1 MTTSLVDDPN
11 ALAQQYIHAMLQ
23 KTGQNRGL
31 AERLLK
37 KLFVEMTTQLAK
49 LEEMLVVQDM
59 NQAKAIAHKLG
70 GAASFCGFT
79 DIQQLAKALEAL
91 LVTEQLAADA
101 EPFLQLKQKISQFLS
116 VEAQI
121 FQQLSQG

>member
-1 MTTSLVDDPN
+1 MTTSLDDPN
-11 ALAQQYIHAMLQ
+11 ELALHYLQAMLQ

-49 LEEMLVVQDM
+49 LEEMLVQQDM

-91 LVTEQLAADA
+91 LATEQLDANAAQ
-101 EPFLQLKQKISQFLS
+101 FLQLKQKITEFLS
-116 VEAQI
+116 LETQI
-121 FQQLSQG
+121 FQHLAQG

>member
-1 MTTSLVDDPN
+1 MTILLDDPN
-11 ALAQQYIHAMLQ
+11 ELAEYYLQTMLQ
-23 KTGQNRGL
+23 KIGQNRGL

-37 KLFVEMTTQLAK
+37 KLFVEMTTQLGK
-49 LEEMLVVQDM
+49 LEETLVQQDM

-91 LVTEQLAADA
+91 LVTEQLDANAD
-101 EPFLQLKQKISQFLS
+101 PFLQLKQKITEFLS
-116 VEAQI
+116 LETQI
-121 FQQLSQG
+121 FQHLAQG

>member
-1 MTTSLVDDPN
+1 MTTSLDDPN
-11 ALAQQYIHAMLQ
+11 ELALHYLHAMLQ

-37 KLFVEMTTQLAK
+37 KLFVEMTTQLGK
-49 LEEMLVVQDM
+49 LEEMLVQQDM

-91 LVTEQLAADA
+91 LVSEQLDANAAQ
-101 EPFLQLKQKISQFLS
+101 FLQLKQKITEFLS
-116 VEAQI
+116 LETQI
-121 FQQLSQG
+121 FQHLAQG